1 MLVFLWFFYLI
12 SFFICD
18 KNVEV
23 CEILLIVEYCLMM
36 FYLNVNKVVLYGGK
50 LYLYNIDFKLVIDLD
65 FVFENEVII
74 VNGV

>member
-1 MLVFLWFFYLI
+1 M
-12 SFFICD
+12 
-18 KNVEV
+18 
-23 CEILLIVEYCLMM
+23 LIVEYYLMM